1 MARSSPGL
9 GSGENLGSSSD
20 VREDPDTDSNEEDD
34 PINLNLSHSALDDD
48 DPLGEGSH
56 PQ

>member
-9 GSGENLGSSSD
+9 GSGENQGSSSD
-20 VREDPDTDSNEEDD
+20 VREDPDKDCNEEDD
-34 PINLNLSHSALDDD
+34 PINLNLDHSVFGDE
-48 DPLGEGSH
+48 PLGGGSH